1 MSYNSPM
8 FKRTPAGL
16 NGWLSPLWLTLLVC
30 SSVAFSLRFA
40 CATPF
45 AAFSA
50 AAALTLDRRDAV
62 LLTGGAWFA
71 NQLVGFTLLNYPC
84 TLSSIGWGLALGLA
98 AMLAT
103 FGARWATRACEGLPW
118 VAGYLAALLAAFAVF
133 EGVLFMAGLLIL
145 GGMEAFGLKF
155 VSWIFVINAGAFLGL
170 VILHGLA
177 RVLGFIPAPVAGP
190 LITQRRAIVES
201 DVR

>member
-1 MSYNSPM
+1 MNYKSPM
-8 FKRTPAGL
+8 FKRSPARL
-16 NGWLSPLWLTLLVC
+16 NGWLGLLWLALLVC

-62 LLTGGAWFA
+62 LLTGGVWFA
-71 NQLVGFTLLNYPC
+71 NQLVGFTLLNYPW
-84 TLSSIGWGLALGLA
+84 TVSSIGWGLALGLA

-103 FGARWATRACEGLPW
+103 FGARWTTRTCEGLPW
-118 VAGYLAALLAAFAVF
+118 VAGHLAALLAAFAVF
-133 EGVLFMAGLLIL
+133 EGALFLVGLFIL
-145 GGMEAFGLKF
+145 GGIENFGLRI

-170 VILHGLA
+170 LILHRLA
-177 RVLGFIPAPVAGP
+177 RLLGFNPARVPGRLLA
-190 LITQRRAIVES
+190 RS
-201 DVR
+201 

>member
-1 MSYNSPM
+1 MSYKVPM
-8 FKRTPAGL
+8 FKRPPASL

-50 AAALTLDRRDAV
+50 AATLTLDRRDAV
-62 LLTGGAWFA
+62 LLTGGVWFA
-71 NQLVGFTLLNYPC
+71 NQLVGFTLLNYPW
-84 TLSSIGWGLALGLA
+84 TASSVGWGLALGLA

-103 FGARWATRACEGLPW
+103 FGARCATRMCEGLPW
-118 VAGYLAALLAAFAVF
+118 VAGHLAALLAAFAVF
-133 EGVLFMAGLLIL
+133 EGVLFIAGLFIL
-145 GGMEAFGLKF
+145 GGMEAFGLRI

-170 VILHGLA
+170 LILHRLA
-177 RVLGFIPAPVAGP
+177 RALGFKPARVAGR
-190 LITQRRAIVES
+190 LLARG
-201 DVR
+201 